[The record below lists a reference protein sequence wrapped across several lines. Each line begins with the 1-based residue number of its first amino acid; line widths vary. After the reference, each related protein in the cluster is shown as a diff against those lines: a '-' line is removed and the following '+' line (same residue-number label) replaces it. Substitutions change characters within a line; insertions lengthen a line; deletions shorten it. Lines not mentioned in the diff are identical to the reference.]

1 MSTSTLLTM
10 TAPLGDSLTIPY
22 HDIGPAEHPHPHPLP
37 PRLALVA
44 GLHGNELNGVFVL
57 SRLADFLRRIQ
68 TGERRSQVLRERVVL
83 IPAVNVLGVNTRSR
97 VWPFDNIDLN
107 RGFPGDS
114 AGETTQRIAAAV
126 VNLTRPAYYRVDIHS
141 SNTDIEEMPQV
152 RLYEPNDDER
162 ASACLFGLPAVIER
176 PVNPIFT
183 TNLVHTWRQYG
194 GENFAIQCGRAG
206 DLQTVHCEALFRAL
220 VAFLDRAGI
229 VDGITLPEDEEHL
242 HYFGLN
248 QSVALMAE
256 QSGIFVS
263 RLEVGRWIQAGD
275 LIGHIYDGFSG
286 KIRAEV
292 HAPAAGLV
300 GSLRRQPLLFEGDLM
315 ARILTLTDAGNQM
328 ERILHSQGQ

>member
-1 MSTSTLLTM
+1 MTTSALLTM
-10 TAPLGDSLTIPY
+10 TTPLGDSLTISY
-22 HDIGPAEHPHPHPLP
+22 HDIGPADHP

-57 SRLADFLRRIQ
+57 SRLADFLGRIQ
-68 TGERRSQVLRERVVL
+68 TGERRAQVLRERVVL

-97 VWPFDNIDLN
+97 TWPFDKIDLN
-107 RGFPGDS
+107 RSFPGDS
-114 AGETTQRIAAAV
+114 GGETTQRIAAAV
-126 VNLTRPAYYRVDIHS
+126 VKLTRPAYYRVDIHS
-141 SNTDIEEMPQV
+141 SNTDIEEVPQV

-206 DLQTVHCEALFRAL
+206 NLQTAHCESLFRAL

-229 VDGITLPEDEEHL
+229 VEGIELPEDEEHL

-256 QSGIFVS
+256 QSGFFVS

-286 KIRAEV
+286 EIRAEV
-292 HAPAAGLV
+292 RAPASGLV

-315 ARILTLTDAGNQM
+315 ARILTLTDAGNHL
-328 ERILHSQGQ
+328 ERMLHSQGQ